1 MSVDTTR
8 IEQLFQESLK
18 HAHHLER
25 HRFLAKACGD
35 DAGLWNAVWDRLR
48 THFSAGAGTS
58 RINTASA
65 ASLDEEKPGDVL
77 EGCHL
82 LQIVGEGVSTAVWMA
97 ERDAQTANCVAVKI
111 VNTPANEFLLRHSAL
126 QPVLTLLDHPGIAKI
141 HASGMTKCGKPFIIS
156 ELASGLPITRFC
168 DDQKLPLRARVRLF
182 LQVCDAVHHAHQ
194 KGVAHGSLKPGN
206 VLVHWNGEGQP
217 AFKVTDF
224 GFAHAMGTI
233 LISPGGMQRTPA
245 AYLPPEQAGGG
256 KINAKGDIHALGALL
271 FELLTGRQPITL
283 PRQPANLDDLRRM
296 VRDGMPAY
304 ASISLKALSTSQV
317 TGIALSRRIDPL
329 KLMLL
334 AEQYFDGVLLRAMHK
349 QPHARHENALA
360 LADTLHRYMQAAE
373 EEDAVAAH
381 AGSTVGN
388 FVSRN
393 RSLFATVAVLV
404 LSLCGALLLT
414 GWLLVREKSPERT
427 AKARQKSETQSLTAK
442 FLEEMFSSLT
452 PENLKGRDTTL
463 LKEMLDGA
471 SGKLDTLRDHPEAG
485 ARMQEAIGLTYLAM
499 SENASAQKQLHG
511 ALEKRQQ
518 VLGGDH
524 PDTLRSMRQLAVVFK
539 EQGRHAEAESLLRQ
553 TLEKQQRVLG
563 PEHPD
568 TFVTITVLAAV
579 CEAQDRPWD
588 SEMMLMQLWKLQKR
602 VLGPDHLETLATIG
616 NVGAL
621 LSRQGRHAEAVEMR
635 HEHLNAARR
644 VHGAR
649 HPQTVVSMTIT
660 AEAHEAGGQPSE
672 AEKLYVGAMEI
683 LRKTLGPEHP
693 HSLAQM
699 DKVARMQRRLGRYDE
714 ALKLQHESLETKRRV
729 FGAQHPET
737 LLTMRGMA
745 ETFAADGQKA
755 AAEAVQLEV
764 LEILKNLHGPAH
776 TDTLEQTETVAQ
788 TFENHGKH
796 AQAVE
801 LRQRVLEINAR
812 SLGRSH
818 PQTLQA
824 MRCLARSHDAAGQRA
839 EAEALHIEALD
850 AMKNTYGAG
859 DPDTLEQMHTLAVMQ
874 RRHERHAEAEKLC
887 REMLQIQQ
895 RTLGAGHPDTLRTL
909 HILAEILQQQG
920 RLPDTENLLLDI
932 LKNERTRSKQVPQS
946 LADASAHLGRFWLQ
960 TGKLADAET
969 LLRECLALCLKRQ
982 PDDWRRFNAES
993 LLGGALLAQKK
1004 PVEAGPLLRTGHD
1017 GLQQRLS
1024 TIPGEER
1031 HHLRDAIERMAQF
1044 VETTE
1049 GTAAAAAWKRKLVEF
1064 DQADHLASR

>member
-1 MSVDTTR
+1 MSVDSNR

-25 HRFLAKACGD
+25 HRFLSKACGD

-48 THFSAGAGTS
+48 THFSAGTGRLNAV
-58 RINTASA
+58 SA
-65 ASLDEEKPGDVL
+65 ARSDEEKPGDVL

-82 LQIVGEGVSTAVWMA
+82 LQIVGEGVSTVVWMA
-97 ERDAQTANCVAVKI
+97 ERAAQVAKCVAVKI
-111 VNTPANEFLLRHSAL
+111 VNTPANDFLLRYSAL
-126 QPVLTLLDHPGIAKI
+126 QPALFALEHPGIAKI
-141 HASGMTKCGKPFIIS
+141 HASGMTTNGKPFIIS

-182 LQVCDAVHHAHQ
+182 LQVCEAVHHAHQ

-217 AFKVTDF
+217 VFKITDF
-224 GFAHAMGTI
+224 GFAHAMGPI
-233 LISPGGMQRTPA
+233 LLGPEGTPRTPV
-245 AYLPPEQAGGG
+245 AYLPPEQAGSG

-271 FELLTGRQPITL
+271 FELLTGRQPIIL
-283 PRQPANLDDLRRM
+283 PRQPANLDDLRRL
-296 VRDGMPAY
+296 VREAIPAY
-304 ASISLKALSTSQV
+304 ASISLKSLSTAQV
-317 TGIALSRRIDPL
+317 TGIALSRRMDPS

-349 QPHARHENALA
+349 QPHARQENVVM
-360 LADTLHRYMQAAE
+360 LADSLHRYMQAAE
-373 EEDAVAAH
+373 EEDSLMMPK
-381 AGSTVGN
+381 AGTTVGN

-393 RSLFATVAVLV
+393 RGLFATAAVLV
-404 LSLCGALLLT
+404 LSLCGALMLT
-414 GWLLVREKSPERT
+414 GWLLVREKLPEHT

-442 FLEEMFSSLT
+442 FLEEMFASLT
-452 PENLKGRDTTL
+452 PESLKGRDTTL

-471 SGKLDTLRDHPEAG
+471 SGKLDTLRYHPEAG
-485 ARMQEAIGLTYLAM
+485 ARMQETLGLTYLAI
-499 SENASAQKQLHG
+499 SEKASAQKQLHG

-568 TFVTITVLAAV
+568 TFITITVLAAV

-588 SEMMLMQLWKLQKR
+588 SEMMMMQLWKLQKR

-616 NVGAL
+616 NIGAL
-621 LSRQGRHAEAVEMR
+621 LSRQGRHAEAIEMR

-693 HSLAQM
+693 QTLAQM
-699 DKVARMQRRLGRYDE
+699 DKVAHMQRRLGRYDE
-714 ALKLQHESLETKRRV
+714 ALKLQHESLDTKRRV

-737 LLTMRGMA
+737 LLTMRGLA
-745 ETFAADGQKA
+745 ETFEEDGQKA

-788 TFENHGKH
+788 SFEHHGKH

-824 MRCLARSHDAAGQRA
+824 MRRLARSHDAAGQRA
-839 EAEALHIEALD
+839 EAEALHIEAFE
-850 AMKNTYGAG
+850 AMKIAYGAG
-859 DPDTLEQMHTLAVMQ
+859 DPDTLEQMRALALMQ
-874 RRHERHAEAEKLC
+874 SSHDRHAEAEKLC

-895 RTLGAGHPDTLRTL
+895 RTLGIDHPDTLRTL
-909 HILAEILQQQG
+909 HTLAKTMQQQG
-920 RLPDTENLLLDI
+920 RLPEAEALLQEI
-932 LKNERTRSKQVPQS
+932 LKRERTRSKVVPPS
-946 LADASAHLGRFWLQ
+946 LADAADHLGQFWLG
-960 TGKLADAET
+960 TGRPADAEP
-969 LLRECLALCLKRQ
+969 LLRECLALRLKHL
-982 PDDWRRFNAES
+982 PDDWRRFSAES
-993 LLGGALLAQKK
+993 LLGGALLAQRK
-1004 PVEAGPLLRTGHD
+1004 PVEAGPLLRSGHD
-1017 GLQQRLS
+1017 GLQKRLG

-1031 HHLRDAIERMAQF
+1031 HHMRDAIELMAQF
-1044 VETTE
+1044 VEATE
-1049 GTAAAAAWKRKLVEF
+1049 GAAAAAAWKRKLVEF
-1064 DQADHLASR
+1064 DQAGHLAGR